1 MLLARRHASVAGS
14 MYVRDV
20 VNGREHNAKPTLAWD
35 IFRPTLARNV
45 FTTLTLRMSHSLSRN
60 YLSHRLAG

>member
-1 MLLARRHASVAGS
+1 

-20 VNGREHNAKPTLAWD
+20 VNDHEHNAKPTLAQD

-45 FTTLTLRMSHSLSRN
+45 FISLTLRMLHSLSPN
-60 YLSHRLAG
+60 CLSHRLAG